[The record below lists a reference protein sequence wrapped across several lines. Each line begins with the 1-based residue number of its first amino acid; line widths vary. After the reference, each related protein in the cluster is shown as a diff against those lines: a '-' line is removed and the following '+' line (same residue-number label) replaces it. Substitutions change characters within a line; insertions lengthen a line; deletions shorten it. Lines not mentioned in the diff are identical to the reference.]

1 MGKITEE
8 PLFQKKRK
16 FELTNEFNLNTQFA
30 NPKEDDYFVI
40 GPSDGK
46 FSNSIAYRN
55 KMKRNARS
63 VSPKKKQENIGNG
76 LKQQSSAQ
84 INRQIRKSSPILKP
98 YRDEAI
104 QTDGA
109 HKALEEEIRRIRT
122 EIENRKRISRAREEA
137 KENKKHVKIE
147 NEIKQ
152 KPHTKTS
159 KPVESDYSM
168 VTRAPDAPRQHK
180 SNKMPLQ
187 EYSENWKLEPPKSA
201 VYTCEKGRL
210 SEYQSAFKAPQFNYK
225 LEPTK
230 STRSFTCKLDKFQS
244 CKISYDTE
252 YRHEYKPFKYVP
264 IDQLKSSEVIENKD
278 VHIIP
283 LKRPSSAYGIRE
295 IIMNNIND
303 TEKRRI
309 RALTPPSQI
318 DTKPI
323 QHRKKYTTEYNAK
336 YIDYSDV
343 LGVPQNQMKSSNKS
357 ISHDWYQETVVLR
370 KKADAYRKRD
380 RESHFSREHLAQLES
395 DYLDHWDPPS
405 DDNYMENL
413 EKYREVLQM
422 PRAGKPSTDLIF
434 NPDEAVLPSIQ
445 RRRAMLDSHNVA
457 EIMDQDDCSD
467 TDYDQNIEY
476 NNDHLSTQPC
486 RRYKAD
492 MKCTRDN
499 YVGILPTATKYNHT
513 DEAYDSANHS
523 LKSENDSIRLA
534 NLNEPRT
541 NNSYIKQ
548 WSNGS
553 KNHASKRQNHWFHNE
568 YERKQRTVD
577 ETESL
582 TSCSSLSEKSME
594 SSARLAHE
602 TLERAQKQHERILRE
617 QKQYNENIYSPN
629 AYSECECKRIEI

>member
-16 FELTNEFNLNTQFA
+16 FGSTNEFNLNTQFV

-63 VSPKKKQENIGNG
+63 VSPKKKQENTSNG
-76 LKQQSSAQ
+76 LKQQLSAQ
-84 INRQIRKSSPILKP
+84 INRQIRKSPPILKP
-98 YRDEAI
+98 HRDEAI

-122 EIENRKRISRAREEA
+122 EIENRKRILRAREEA
-137 KENKKHVKIE
+137 KESKKHVKIE
-147 NEIKQ
+147 NELEQ
-152 KPHTKTS
+152 KPHTKIS
-159 KPVESDYSM
+159 KPVESDHLM
-168 VTRAPDAPRQHK
+168 VTRAPDAPRQLK

-187 EYSENWKLEPPKSA
+187 EYSENWKLEPQKAA
-201 VYTCEKGRL
+201 VYTCEKNRL

-225 LEPTK
+225 FEPTK
-230 STRSFTCKLDKFQS
+230 STRPFTCKLDKFQS
-244 CKISYDTE
+244 RKISYDTE
-252 YRHEYKPFKYVP
+252 YRQEYKPFKYVP
-264 IDQLKSSEVIENKD
+264 VDQLKSSEVMENKD

-283 LKRPSSAYGIRE
+283 LKRPSSACGIRE
-295 IIMNNIND
+295 IATDINN

-309 RALTPPSQI
+309 RALTPPSQMN
-318 DTKPI
+318 TKLL
-323 QHRKKYTTEYNAK
+323 HHKKKYTTEYNAK

-343 LGVPQNQMKSSNKS
+343 LGAPQNQMKSSNKS
-357 ISHDWYQETVVLR
+357 ISYDWYQEIVVLR
-370 KKADAYRKRD
+370 RKADEYRKRD

-395 DYLDHWDPPS
+395 DYVDHWDPPS
-405 DDNYMENL
+405 NDNYMENL
-413 EKYREVLQM
+413 EKYKEALQM
-422 PRAGKPSTDLIF
+422 PRAGKPSTDLIS
-434 NPDEAVLPSIQ
+434 NPDEMVQSANQ

-457 EIMDQDDCSD
+457 EVMDQDDCSD
-467 TDYDQNIEY
+467 TDCDQNIEY
-476 NNDHLSTQPC
+476 NNDHLSTQPYH
-486 RRYKAD
+486 RYKTD

-499 YVGILPTATKYNHT
+499 YVGILPAATKYNHT
-513 DEAYDSANHS
+513 DEAYDSANYS

-534 NLNEPRT
+534 NLEDEPRT

-548 WSNGS
+548 WSNDS
-553 KNHASKRQNHWFHNE
+553 NNHASKRQNHWFSNE

-577 ETESL
+577 ETGSL

-617 QKQYNENIYSPN
+617 QKHNENIYSPN
-629 AYSECECKRIEI
+629 AYSDCEYKRIEL

>member
-16 FELTNEFNLNTQFA
+16 FGLTNEFNLNTQFL

-63 VSPKKKQENIGNG
+63 VSPKKKQENTGNG
-76 LKQQSSAQ
+76 LKQQLSAQ
-84 INRQIRKSSPILKP
+84 INRQIRKPSPILKP
-98 YRDEAI
+98 HRDEAI

-109 HKALEEEIRRIRT
+109 HKALEEEIQRIRT
-122 EIENRKRISRAREEA
+122 EIENRKRILRAREEA
-137 KENKKHVKIE
+137 KEKKHVKIE
-147 NEIKQ
+147 NELKQ
-152 KPHTKTS
+152 KPHTKIS
-159 KPVESDYSM
+159 KPAESDHLM
-168 VTRAPDAPRQHK
+168 VTHAPDAPRQHK
-180 SNKMPLQ
+180 SNKTPLQ
-187 EYSENWKLEPPKSA
+187 EYSENWKLEPPKAA

-210 SEYQSAFKAPQFNYK
+210 SEYQSAFKVPQFNYK
-225 LEPTK
+225 FEPTR
-230 STRSFTCKLDKFQS
+230 STRPFTCKLDKFQS
-244 CKISYDTE
+244 RKIPYDTE

-264 IDQLKSSEVIENKD
+264 VDQLKSSEVIENKN

-295 IIMNNIND
+295 IATDINK
-303 TEKRRI
+303 TEKGRI
-309 RALTPPSQI
+309 RALTPPSQMN
-318 DTKPI
+318 TKLT
-323 QHRKKYTTEYNAK
+323 QHKKKYTTEYNAK

-343 LGVPQNQMKSSNKS
+343 LGVPRNQMKSSNKS
-357 ISHDWYQETVVLR
+357 ISNDWYREIIVLR
-370 KKADAYRKRD
+370 RKADAYRKRD

-395 DYLDHWDPPS
+395 DYVDHWDPPS
-405 DDNYMENL
+405 NDNYMENL
-413 EKYREVLQM
+413 EKYKEALQM
-422 PRAGKPSTDLIF
+422 PRAGKPSTDLIS
-434 NPDEAVLPSIQ
+434 NPDEMVLSANQ

-467 TDYDQNIEY
+467 TDCDQNIEY
-476 NNDHLSTQPC
+476 NDDHLSTQPY
-486 RRYKAD
+486 RRYKTD
-492 MKCTRDN
+492 VKCNRDN
-499 YVGILPTATKYNHT
+499 YVGTLPAATKYNYT

-534 NLNEPRT
+534 NLDEPRT

-548 WSNGS
+548 WSNDS
-553 KNHASKRQNHWFHNE
+553 KNHASKRQNHWFSNE

-577 ETESL
+577 GTGSL
-582 TSCSSLSEKSME
+582 TSCSSLSEESME

-602 TLERAQKQHERILRE
+602 TLKRAQKQHERILRE
-617 QKQYNENIYSPN
+617 QKHYNENIYSPN
-629 AYSECECKRIEI
+629 AYSDCECKRIEL